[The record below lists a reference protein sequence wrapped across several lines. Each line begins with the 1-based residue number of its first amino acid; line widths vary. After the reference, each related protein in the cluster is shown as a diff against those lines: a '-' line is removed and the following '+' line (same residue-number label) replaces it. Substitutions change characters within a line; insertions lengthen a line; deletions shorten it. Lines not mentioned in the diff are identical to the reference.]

1 MTKKASEKRKTF
13 NREFREA
20 RAAFR
25 INPTEKNFTFTSKV
39 DGGKKTVL
47 KKGETKQGLMKKFKA
62 EFNSAAPTKTTD
74 STPGF
79 LKRKATGKRI
89 VKNTKLADV
98 TKEEL
103 NSWKEKNK
111 GLYKGKALTAYLNAK
126 GKNLS
131 EPKTAE
137 NKINTAIRK
146 IAKFKADGTVEGP
159 GQKARPGRLT
169 AGQRA
174 AQNLVYKKS
183 GGKLGGNPEVKRKMA
198 KFKADGTVEGQAQK
212 ARPGAKAKPTLKE
225 KLKPEVAGSS
235 NKKTLTELK
244 LKVVDLRAYLKQL
257 TKLLKDPVQQRRWAK
272 LSNEDK
278 EKIKKSVIRSGRSI
292 FKALDTVSPRAINTS
307 EIKITK
313 PKPTDKNPDAL
324 KGTNFLQLLQK
335 SSRKAQSAYADL
347 SAGEKRA
354 VKSLVREEGLSLPQ
368 AVSRIKNG

>member
-1 MTKKASEKRKTF
+1 MAESIKKRK
-13 NREFREA
+13 
-20 RAAFR
+20 
-25 INPTEKNFTFTSKV
+25 FTKDFL
-39 DGGKKTVL
+39 GGKNRL
-47 KKGETKQGLMKKFKA
+47 KDISGDKKRNFADTFLGDLLGFDKKIGIDKGNPGLLASLRGKRRELGTAKIA
-62 EFNSAAPTKTTD
+62 NLATKTE
-74 STPGF
+74 
-79 LKRKATGKRI
+79 I
-89 VKNTKLADV
+89 
-98 TKEEL
+98 
-103 NSWKEKNK
+103 
-111 GLYKGKALTAYLNAK
+111 
-126 GKNLS
+126 
-131 EPKTAE
+131 KTAE
-137 NKINTAIRK
+137 NKIDTAIRK

-244 LKVVDLRAYLKQL
+244 LKAADLRAYSKQL

-292 FKALDTVSPRAINTS
+292 LKALDTVSPRAITTS

>member
-1 MTKKASEKRKTF
+1 MTKKASEKRMTF

-20 RAAFR
+20 RKAFEN
-25 INPTEKNFTFTSKV
+25 NPTEKNYTFTSKV
-39 DGGKKTVL
+39 DGGKKTIL

-137 NKINTAIRK
+137 NKIDTAIRK

-159 GQKARPGRLT
+159 GQKARPGKLT

-225 KLKPEVAGSS
+225 KLKPA
-235 NKKTLTELK
+235 
-244 LKVVDLRAYLKQL
+244 DLRAYSKQL
-257 TKLLKDPVQQRRWAK
+257 TKLFKDPVQQRRWAK

-278 EKIKKSVIRSGRSI
+278 EKIKKSVISGRSI
-292 FKALDTVSPRAINTS
+292 FKALDTVSPRAITTS